1 MVDAILDV
9 VLVFVSYID
18 AIKKINAEIK
28 YRMIAKIMRDKV
40 DPMIMLDIF
49 VCVKNFLK
57 SITK

>member
-9 VLVFVSYID
+9 VLVFVSYSD
-18 AIKKINAEIK
+18 ANKKINAEIK
-28 YRMIAKIMRDKV
+28 YRMIAKIIRDKV

-49 VCVKNFLK
+49 VCVKNFLN

>member
-40 DPMIMLDIF
+40 DPMIMPDIF
-49 VCVKNFLK
+49 VCVKNFLN